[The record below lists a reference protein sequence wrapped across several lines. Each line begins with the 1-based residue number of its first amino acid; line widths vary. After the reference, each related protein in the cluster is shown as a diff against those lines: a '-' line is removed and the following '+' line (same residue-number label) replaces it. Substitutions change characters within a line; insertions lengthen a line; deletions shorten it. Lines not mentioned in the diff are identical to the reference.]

1 MEETAERKRHNR
13 CSAAGVQAAYRRGR
27 SADGRYFAQWRK
39 ATSVVVCGQVW
50 NYPQMGT
57 NYPRGRFDSRGLL
70 GVKLPQRSLRLE
82 VASTETV
89 FLYSSKLRVVQE
101 NQSQVFR
108 IFYVF
113 VMVWSSQKNGLS
125 ALIGLETAGFNR
137 VPLFIIQRIRR
148 KK

>member
-39 ATSVVVCGQVW
+39 ATSGVVCGQVW
-50 NYPQMGT
+50 NYPHMGT
-57 NYPRGRFDSRGLL
+57 NYPRGRFDS
-70 GVKLPQRSLRLE
+70 E

-101 NQSQVFR
+101 DQSQVFR